1 MNIDEQVELLMQG
14 TEYGDEELKK
24 AMTAE
29 LRQRLL
35 DAQKE
40 GRPLR
45 VYCGYDPHVNRF
57 AFGTYDHHA
66 EAAPIS
72 RSGTRSDFSDRKLH
86 GIGR

>member
-1 MNIDEQVELLMQG
+1 MNIEEQVELLMQG

-24 AMTAE
+24 AMTNE

-45 VYCGYDPHVNRF
+45 VYCGFDPRTSRLAPRTYNSHAQTAPVSG
-57 AFGTYDHHA
+57 FG
-66 EAAPIS
+66 S
-72 RSGTRSDFSDRKLH
+72 
-86 GIGR
+86 